1 MPTNHILRPV
11 HTYSIVAYDPD
22 AGQFGVAVQSHYFC
36 VGGIVSWA
44 EAGVG
49 AVATQSFVEAS
60 YGPLGLALMRAGKTA
75 NQALTGLLASD
86 PQAEGRQ
93 VAMVDAL
100 GNVATHTGKRAIEAA
115 GHRQGKNY
123 SVQANLM
130 LKDTVWDAMAEAFEA
145 AEGDLADR
153 MVAAL
158 DAAQAEGGDI
168 RGRQSAALLV
178 VEGPRTGNPW
188 AGRLFDLRVDDNSE
202 PLKEL
207 RRLVK
212 IARAYQIEDQ
222 LETALMGEQ
231 VNDEELARL
240 GRLGMEQAEM
250 MQREEG
256 NPELLFWQAVG
267 LTSAN
272 RLQDALPIF
281 KRVFSIDPVWRD
293 LVPRMVK
300 AELLP
305 DDEQAIGR
313 IMDVG

>member
-1 MPTNHILRPV
+1 MSKSSVFMPA

-49 AVATQSFVEAS
+49 AVATQSFAEADD
-60 YGPLGLALMRAGKTA
+60 GPLGLALMRAGKTA
-75 NQALTGLLASD
+75 NQALMGLLASD

-93 VAMVDAL
+93 VAMVDAQ
-100 GNVATHTGKRAIEAA
+100 GNVATHTGKRCIEAA

-123 SVQANLM
+123 SAQANLM
-130 LKDTVWDAMAEAFEA
+130 LKNTVWDAMGEAFEA
-145 AEGDLADR
+145 AQGDLADR
-153 MVAAL
+153 LLSAL

-168 RGRQSAALLV
+168 RGKQSAALLV

-188 AGRLFDLRVDDNSE
+188 AGRLFDLRVDDHPE
-202 PLKEL
+202 PLQEL

-212 IARAYQIEDQ
+212 IARAYHIEDQ
-222 LETALMGEQ
+222 MEAALMSHQ
-231 VNDEELARL
+231 PDSEELARL
-240 GRLGMEQAEM
+240 GQLSMENAEM

-272 RLQDALPIF
+272 RLQDALPVF
-281 KRVFSIDPVWRD
+281 KRVFAIDTAWRE

-300 AELLP
+300 AGLLS
-305 DDEQAIGR
+305 G
-313 IMDVG
+313 

>member
-1 MPTNHILRPV
+1 MSTKRFLRPA

-49 AVATQSFVEAS
+49 AVATQSFAEAS

-75 NQALTGLLASD
+75 SEALTGLLASD
-86 PQAEGRQ
+86 TQAEGRQ
-93 VAMVDAL
+93 VAMVDTL
-100 GNVATHTGKRAIEAA
+100 GNVATHTGKRCIEEA

-130 LKDTVWDAMAEAFEA
+130 LRDTVWDAMAEAFEA
-145 AEGDLADR
+145 ANGDLADR
-153 MVAAL
+153 LLAAL

-168 RGRQSAALLV
+168 RGKQSAALLV

-188 AGRLFDLRVDDNSE
+188 SGRRFDLRVDDHSE

-212 IARAYQIEDQ
+212 IARAYHIEDQ
-222 LETALMGEQ
+222 LETALMGEKTDK
-231 VNDEELARL
+231 DELERL

-267 LTSAN
+267 LASAN

-281 KRVFSIDPVWRD
+281 KRVFAIDSAWRE

-305 DDEQAIGR
+305 GDAEIIGR
-313 IMDVG
+313 IMAV